1 MAGIKISGLGA
12 FAGLGVNQG
21 TLLVMV
27 DPTDTSM
34 APTGTTKRATGAQ
47 VIGNY
52 QGPSVAWPNATAV
65 VLGADPGGPAL
76 LRVGGAANIGGA
88 ITVAGAASVG
98 GQLTANPGP
107 VLIGPNP
114 PSGAQVLR
122 VDGAANI
129 GGAMTVAGAAAL
141 NGGLSVTGNA
151 SVTGTL
157 TSGALTTNPGPV
169 VIGPDP
175 GGTQILRI
183 GGPVN
188 SSGNIQISRPG
199 LALMTVTS
207 SDATNYAAINFGLSS
222 SSVGFI
228 GADNGSLITG
238 ASLNDLSI
246 RAETGSIRLAVNG
259 GNTMGLQVAP
269 SGAVIL
275 GTDPGGTD
283 RLRVGGAIRLSSY
296 IQLVNG
302 QQIQWDGPANAIT
315 GAGSTNALIF
325 YAANTIRLWLNA
337 TGVGFN
343 GVGPIARP
351 AITGSRAGN
360 AALASLLTQLSAY
373 GLITDSTTA

>member
-1 MAGIKISGLGA
+1 
-12 FAGLGVNQG
+12 
-21 TLLVMV
+21 
-27 DPTDTSM
+27 
-34 APTGTTKRATGAQ
+34 
-47 VIGNY
+47 
-52 QGPSVAWPNATAV
+52 
-65 VLGADPGGPAL
+65 
-76 LRVGGAANIGGA
+76 
-88 ITVAGAASVG
+88 
-98 GQLTANPGP
+98 
-107 VLIGPNP
+107 
-114 PSGAQVLR
+114 
-122 VDGAANI
+122 
-129 GGAMTVAGAAAL
+129 
-141 NGGLSVTGNA
+141 
-151 SVTGTL
+151 
-157 TSGALTTNPGPV
+157 
-169 VIGPDP
+169 
-175 GGTQILRI
+175 
-183 GGPVN
+183 
-188 SSGNIQISRPG
+188 
-199 LALMTVTS
+199 MTVTS

-228 GADNGSLITG
+228 GGDNGSLITG

-325 YAANTIRLWLNA
+325 YAASTIRLWLNA